1 MSMFLKL
8 STNNLS
14 LPFTDSCKVVVVVIG
29 AADVIGDCGT
39 IYCTVAAVC
48 SALDGWVLA
57 ELGET
62 VEVVLVVE
70 VVEVV
75 LVLEVVEVVLV
86 VGAAGLVG
94 CNNYRE

>member
-1 MSMFLKL
+1 MSMFLIPL
-8 STNNLS
+8 TNNLS
-14 LPFTDSCKVVVVVIG
+14 LPLTDSCNVVVVVIG
-29 AADVIGDCGT
+29 AAEVIGDCGT

-86 VGAAGLVG
+86 VGEIGRAS
-94 CNNYRE
+94 CRERV